1 MGMLSKEQI
10 KAMIEHYGIETPE
23 DISSALKDMF
33 GEALS
38 EILNAEL
45 DTELGY
51 EHGEK
56 APKNTSNRR
65 NGKTRK
71 TVRSSEF
78 GDVDI
83 AVPRDR
89 EGSFEPQIVKK
100 NQKSVTGIEERII
113 AMYAKGMSTRD
124 IEEHLRELY
133 GIEASPTLVSNVT
146 NKLLPV
152 IQDWQSRPLEEVYAI
167 VFMDAIHYKV
177 RQDGHIR
184 NKAAYIVLGI
194 DLEGKKDILG
204 IWIGESESSKFW
216 LSVLNDL
223 KNRGCQDILI
233 ASVDNLRGF
242 SQAIEAAY
250 PQAQIQKCVIHQIRS
265 STRFVGYK
273 DLKAVT
279 ADLKPIY
286 KASTEEA
293 GLLELERFEEKWN
306 GKYPIIAK
314 SWRDNWTELSTFFQ
328 YPPELRKIIYT
339 TNIIEGFHRQLRKA
353 TKTKSVFP
361 SDESLM
367 KMLFLVAKDVS
378 KKWTMRV
385 PNWGLILSQ
394 LVIFFG
400 DRVSCFI

>member
-1 MGMLSKEQI
+1 MGILSKEQI
-10 KAMIEHYGIETPE
+10 REMIEHYEIETPE

-33 GEALS
+33 SETLS
-38 EILNAEL
+38 EMLNAEL

-51 EHGEK
+51 QHGEK
-56 APKNTSNRR
+56 APARTSNRR
-65 NGKTRK
+65 NGKNRK

-78 GDVDI
+78 GDVKI
-83 AVPRDR
+83 SVPRDR
-89 EGSFEPQIVKK
+89 EGEFEPQIVRK
-100 NQKSVTGIEERII
+100 NQKSVTGIEERIV

-124 IEEHLRELY
+124 IEDHLRDLY
-133 GIEASPTLVSNVT
+133 GIEASPTLISNIT

-152 IQDWQSRPLEEVYAI
+152 IQEWQSRPLSEVYAV

-177 RQDGHIR
+177 RQEGQIR
-184 NKAAYIVLGI
+184 SKAAYIVLGI

-204 IWIGESESSKFW
+204 IWIGENESAKFW
-216 LSVLNDL
+216 LNVLNDL

-233 ASVDNLRGF
+233 ASVDNLAGF

-250 PQAQIQKCVIHQIRS
+250 PQTQIQKCVIHQIRS

-286 KASTEEA
+286 KAATEEA

-314 SWRDNWTELSTFFQ
+314 SWRENWAELSTFFQ

-361 SDESLM
+361 SDESLL
-367 KMLFLVAKDVS
+367 KMLYLVGKDVS
-378 KKWTMRV
+378 RKWTLRV
-385 PNWGLILSQ
+385 PNWGQILSQ
-394 LVIFFG
+394 LVIFF
-400 DRVSCFI
+400 DQRVSRFI